1 MSTNSGVF
9 ISYRRQDS
17 QSAAGR
23 LADHLK
29 EHLRAPVFRDV
40 ETIEPGV
47 DFVEAIE
54 RALASCAV
62 MLVVIGPRWLS
73 ATDAAGRRRLDD
85 PNDYTRLEVG
95 TALKRNVR
103 VIPVLVE
110 GAVMPDAEGLPEEL
124 KPLARRNAIELS
136 DKRWEYDV
144 SQLVETVH
152 KVLGDVGLA
161 GSPLNR
167 VKQALTEPE
176 RISGELAK
184 SMGLA
189 TGGRERPEAAAQG
202 KSRIKRGLWTGA
214 VIGLIVGIIVV
225 VTEYGSSPPSSIGPA
240 PNPPPAVGYTDVSGW
255 WRDELGR
262 GYQIRQEGER
272 LQMEE
277 AGPVGPIV
285 WQGVLVGNQLQ
296 LEYVAPGYSMQAA
309 LQMSPDGLLR
319 GMVLNRLTG
328 QQMRLAL
335 QRQ

>member
-1 MSTNSGVF
+1 MSSNPGVF

-40 ETIEPGV
+40 ETIEPGM

-54 RALASCAV
+54 KALASCAV
-62 MLVVIGPRWLS
+62 MLVVIGPRWVS
-73 ATDAAGRRRLDD
+73 VTDAAGRRRLDD

-110 GAVMPDAEGLPEEL
+110 GAVMPGADELPDEL

-136 DKRWEYDV
+136 DKRWNYDV
-144 SQLVETVH
+144 AQLVETVH

-161 GSPLNR
+161 GSSLER
-167 VKQALTEPE
+167 MKQVLSEPE
-176 RISGELAK
+176 RMAEELAK
-184 SMGLA
+184 SMGLPA
-189 TGGRERPEAAAQG
+189 GR
-202 KSRIKRGLWTGA
+202 K
-214 VIGLIVGIIVV
+214 
-225 VTEYGSSPPSSIGPA
+225 PA
-240 PNPPPAVGYTDVSGW
+240 PAATKPAGSRRRLWIGAAVALLLVGVMALIDESSKRDVREPAPAAEVMELTGW
-255 WRDELGR
+255 WRDEMGR
-262 GYQIRQEGER
+262 GYQIRQAGER
-272 LQMEE
+272 VQMEE
-277 AGPVGPIV
+277 AGPAGPMV
-285 WQGVLVGNQLQ
+285 WQGVIMGNQLQ
-296 LEYVAPGYSMQAA
+296 LEYVAPGYSMQAT
-309 LQMSPDGLLR
+309 LQLAPDGLLR
-319 GMVLNRLTG
+319 GLVLNRLTG

>member
-1 MSTNSGVF
+1 MHTESSMPGVF

-29 EHLRAPVFRDV
+29 EQLRTPVFRDV

-54 RALASCAV
+54 KALASCAV
-62 MLVVIGPRWLS
+62 MLVVIGPRWMS
-73 ATDAAGRRRLDD
+73 ATDASGRRRLDD
-85 PNDYTRLEVG
+85 PNDYTRLEAG

-110 GAVMPDAEGLPEEL
+110 GAVMPDAHDLPEEL

-144 SQLVETVH
+144 AQLVETLH

-161 GSPLNR
+161 GSPLQR
-167 VKQALTEPE
+167 VKQVLTEPE
-176 RISGELAK
+176 RMSDELAK
-184 SMGLA
+184 SMGLPA
-189 TGGRERPEAAAQG
+189 G
-202 KSRIKRGLWTGA
+202 KK
-214 VIGLIVGIIVV
+214 
-225 VTEYGSSPPSSIGPA
+225 PA
-240 PNPPPAVGYTDVSGW
+240 PGKPGGSRRWLWVGAGIAFLLVAVAVLIEEGALQSVPTPPPAAVMELGGW

-262 GYQIRQEGER
+262 GYQIRQAGER
-272 LQMEE
+272 IQMEE
-277 AGPVGPIV
+277 AGPTGPIL
-285 WQGVLVGNQLQ
+285 WQGMVAGNQLQ
-296 LEYVAPGYSMQAA
+296 LEYVAPGYSMQAT

-319 GMVLNRLTG
+319 GLVLNRLTG

>member
-1 MSTNSGVF
+1 MSGVF

-54 RALASCAV
+54 KALASCAV

-73 ATDAAGRRRLDD
+73 STDPGGRRRLDD
-85 PNDYTRLEVG
+85 ENDYTRLEVG

-110 GAVMPDAEGLPEEL
+110 GAVMPDAHDLPEEL

-144 SQLVETVH
+144 SQLVETLH

-161 GSPLNR
+161 GTPLER
-167 VKQALTEPE
+167 VKQVLHEPE
-176 RISGELAK
+176 RMTDELTK

-189 TGGRERPEAAAQG
+189 AGKKPVPEAG
-202 KSRIKRGLWTGA
+202 RPVSTKRRWWVGA
-214 VIGLIVGIIVV
+214 VIGLVVGVIVV
-225 VTEYGSSPPSSIGPA
+225 VNDYLSSSSV
-240 PNPPPAVGYTDVSGW
+240 PPPPPVATYVDLSGW
-255 WRDELGR
+255 WEDELGR
-262 GYQIRQEGER
+262 AYQISQQGER
-272 LQMEE
+272 VSVEE
-277 AGPVGPIV
+277 AGPSGVIA
-285 WQGVLVGNQLQ
+285 WQGSVVGNQVH
-296 LEYVAPGYSMQAA
+296 LETVTAGYSMSAT
-309 LQMSPDGLLR
+309 LQVSPDVRILHGL
-319 GMVLNRLTG
+319 VLNHQTG
-328 QQMRLAL
+328 QQMRLGL
-335 QRQ
+335 RRR